1 MAVKG
6 DGIFSNTDLFLCV
19 TTEVLPCNNS
29 GALETVAPY
38 ATAIAWCPRQTPKSG
53 IFLSAQYLTNSTL
66 IPAASGVQFHP
77 ESVLTEHGYQ
87 MIGNW
92 LEICGDKGARARS
105 EGLSPVVI
113 KA

>member
-19 TTEVLPCNNS
+19 TTEVLPCSNS

-66 IPAASGVQFHP
+66 IPAASGVP
-77 ESVLTEHGYQ
+77 GPGEIKTPSYLAASLTLIASLRTTVHSAPSCCRY
-87 MIGNW
+87 
-92 LEICGDKGARARS
+92 
-105 EGLSPVVI
+105 
-113 KA
+113 

>member
-1 MAVKG
+1 MVM
-6 DGIFSNTDLFLCV
+6 
-19 TTEVLPCNNS
+19 
-29 GALETVAPY
+29 
-38 ATAIAWCPRQTPKSG
+38 
-53 IFLSAQYLTNSTL
+53 
-66 IPAASGVQFHP
+66 QFHP

-113 KA
+113 RS